1 MKPTRSPLPKL
12 KEMSSKPA
20 RPVNGKSA
28 RLSASSEISALSV
41 PIRQPQLL
49 SLLLPLRQPSPWPLR
64 LPPPATMLN
73 IPLPRRRRLP
83 SQPPD
88 HDETTAVPTIAAE
101 QKSADGPP
109 ATKLAITSAA
119 SGGEGSALTCPFCD
133 RTFPSRVGLVAHLR
147 ILHSDQLPIDQRAHY
162 WQHYDGSRYK
172 IPQPVSLTLFPH
184 VQLEYRPGRS
194 LANPSHRDWRTS
206 VWNTDIRR
214 TPQFQLSA
222 LPPPTFSYPMDLVG
236 HIRIP
241 EDHRDALTVQC
252 LLSINRSDLAGKTV
266 RRMQVADEDALPSQ
280 LASAAFYLA
289 KGGDKL
295 NEALSIY
302 QELQEKYKP
311 TPLLLNGQAAALMTM
326 GRWADAEPVLQQSL
340 DLEPSHAETLINMMV
355 VSQHTGKPAEI
366 VNRFISQ
373 LRDCDKNHPFLDAI
387 NGTDQLFEEAKSQ
400 ISVKIQKNVGSVKA

>member
-1 MKPTRSPLPKL
+1 MDPESAFQDAVDCFTLCNFQECL
-12 KEMSSKPA
+12 KGLHSINSTDPQ
-20 RPVNGKSA
+20 
-28 RLSASSEISALSV
+28 
-41 PIRQPQLL
+41 IRQKVELL
-49 SLLLPLRQPSPWPLR
+49 TYRAYIAQRKYNVVINEITENHEVLSYRLVRLLAGLQSGIVSKEKVLEDLSSNVSDDLLTSDETSLIIA
-64 LPPPATMLN
+64 ATMYMY
-73 IPLPRRRRLP
+73 
-83 SQPPD
+83 
-88 HDETTAVPTIAAE
+88 
-101 QKSADGPP
+101 
-109 ATKLAITSAA
+109 LAMPEKALRVLHR
-119 SGGEGSALTCPFCD
+119 GS
-133 RTFPSRVGLVAHLR
+133 
-147 ILHSDQLPIDQRAHY
+147 
-162 WQHYDGSRYK
+162 
-172 IPQPVSLTLFPH
+172 TLFC
-184 VQLEYRPGRS
+184 
-194 LANPSHRDWRTS
+194 
-206 VWNTDIRR
+206 
-214 TPQFQLSA
+214 
-222 LPPPTFSYPMDLVG
+222 
-236 HIRIP
+236 
-241 EDHRDALTVQC
+241 DALTVQC

-311 TPLLLNGQAAALMTM
+311 TPLLLNGQAAALMSM